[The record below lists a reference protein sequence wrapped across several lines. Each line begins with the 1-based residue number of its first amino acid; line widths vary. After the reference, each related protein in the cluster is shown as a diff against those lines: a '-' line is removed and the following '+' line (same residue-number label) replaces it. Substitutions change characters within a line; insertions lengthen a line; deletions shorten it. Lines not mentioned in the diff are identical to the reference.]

1 MIRLRRLV
9 FCAVGALLLHGCGQ
23 QCGPSRGVVD
33 SVIDGDTVR
42 LESGETVRY
51 LMVDTPEITDDEC
64 WSQQARTFNETA
76 VLGREIELRYDV
88 ECTDNRDRL
97 LAYVSVGGREL
108 NTRMVELG
116 HACVL
121 HLSPNGDDRVE
132 EFEALETTARNG
144 SRGLWTCSTR
154 PTCAR

>member
-1 MIRLRRLV
+1 MSRI
-9 FCAVGALLLHGCGQ
+9 AALLLGTFGALVLPGCGQ
-23 QCGPSRGVVD
+23 QCGPSRGVVA
-33 SVIDGDTVR
+33 SALDGDTVR
-42 LESGETVRY
+42 LESGEVVRY

-64 WSQQARTFNETA
+64 WSQEAWNFNKQS
-76 VLGREIELRYDV
+76 VVGREIELTYDV

-132 EFEALETTARNG
+132 EFEALETAARNG
-144 SRGLWTCSTR
+144 SSGLWACSTR